1 MQTEVTDSG
10 LILKTAQ
17 DRETQF
23 RNRKADRQPQALE
36 FGLKFILNLQVCSL
50 HTDRSAVKRILVATA
65 PSLGCLFLSSP
76 GRP

>member
-23 RNRKADRQPQALE
+23 RNREADRQPQALE
-36 FGLKFILNLQVCSL
+36 FGLKFILNLQLCSA
-50 HTDRSAVKRILVATA
+50 HRPIGCEEILVATA